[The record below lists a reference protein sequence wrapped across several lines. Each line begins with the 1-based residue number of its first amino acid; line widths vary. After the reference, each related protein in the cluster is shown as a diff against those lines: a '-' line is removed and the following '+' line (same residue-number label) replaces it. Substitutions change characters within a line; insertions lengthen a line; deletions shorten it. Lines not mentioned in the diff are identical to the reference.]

1 MVKKKKKDSY
11 DPTKFT
17 HNFGQCIGCGGVMST
32 SQSWSRHKKACAH
45 FQQKMKTNM
54 NNSTHALNVSRSQTN
69 ANENLSKVKKKQTP
83 STKNIQALK
92 SIQSPTPKSPIHRR
106 AKQNQKLLQQNLKA
120 GVSSTPK
127 QKDLFLKVVSS
138 AL

>member
-1 MVKKKKKDSY
+1 
-11 DPTKFT
+11 
-17 HNFGQCIGCGGVMST
+17 MST

-54 NNSTHALNVSRSQTN
+54 NNSTHALNVSISQTN
-69 ANENLSKVKKKQTP
+69 DNGNLSKVKKTNASKTKKKQTP
-83 STKNIQALK
+83 SLGLQPSNIQALK
-92 SIQSPTPKSPIHRR
+92 SIQCPTPKSPIHRR
-106 AKQNQKLLQQNLKA
+106 AKQNKKLLQQNLKS
-120 GVSSTPK
+120 GVSSAQK